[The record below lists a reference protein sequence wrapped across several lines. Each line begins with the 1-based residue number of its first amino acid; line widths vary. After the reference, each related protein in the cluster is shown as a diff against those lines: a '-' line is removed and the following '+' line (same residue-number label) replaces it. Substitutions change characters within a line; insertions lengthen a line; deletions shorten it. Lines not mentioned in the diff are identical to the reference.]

1 MKRLPSD
8 MAGRYVSVILN
19 SGHTLKGKCL
29 LVMYD
34 SEDSYLF
41 LSIDF
46 YEYKIEAEAI
56 AAIGVNLEGEA

>member
-1 MKRLPSD
+1 MNRLPSD
-8 MAGRYVSVILN
+8 MTGRCVSVILN

-41 LSIDF
+41 LSTDF

-56 AAIGVNLEGEA
+56 AAIGVNREVKA